1 MNRLPPL
8 SQDQIAQLY
17 SQGLLKTD
25 TLNSLQNQQDMA
37 DLNQFNQKIDSNPEN
52 FQELKAQDNSSGLD
66 FGKIAAAGLQSAS
79 KGFQEKTRPVASAQ
93 NDINSQMGSLVDDYR
108 NSPFAKYLLGK

>member
-17 SQGLLKTD
+17 SKGLLKTD

-37 DLNQFNQKIDSNPEN
+37 YLNQFNQKIENNPED
-52 FQELKAQDNSSGLD
+52 FQELKAGDESGPD
-66 FGKIAAAGLQSAS
+66 IS
-79 KGFQEKTRPVASAQ
+79 KGISNALSAISKAYDTPTKHIAPAQ
-93 NDINSQMGSLVDDYR
+93 NDINSQIGSFTDNYR